1 MILEEPSI
9 YIEDYDGLKIMK
21 NIERAMRTCYR
32 SEGTTTEDSYKRL
45 LKMAIDSG
53 HESVMEHEKITVKL
67 RCSVGTYKD
76 LTRHRVGTA
85 WSIESTRW
93 CNYSKDRFDNQL
105 HFILPTNY
113 DSSWTDANYE
123 GAAFTPEQK
132 KSAIWY
138 QAMEN
143 IEWSY
148 MEGAAA
154 GMKPDELRLM
164 LPHSTAADV
173 VMTCNI
179 REWRHILK
187 LRTQKNVHPEI
198 RQILISLLLEFQRTM
213 PELFQDIELP
223 EDIEIFKKNLMKIES
238 LN

>member
-1 MILEEPSI
+1 MILEKPKVYVEQ
-9 YIEDYDGLKIMK
+9 YDPYKIMR
-21 NIERAMRTCYR
+21 NIEKAMRTCYR
-32 SEGTTTEDSYKRL
+32 SEGTMTNDSYKKL
-45 LKMAIDSG
+45 LSMAIASG

-93 CNYSKDRFDNQL
+93 CNYSKGKFDNQL
-105 HFILPTNY
+105 RFIIPTNY
-113 DSSWTDANYE
+113 DDSWTKANYE
-123 GAAFTPEQK
+123 GESFTQEQQ
-132 KSAIWY
+132 KSAIWH
-138 QAMEN
+138 QAMED
-143 IEWSY
+143 IEESY
-148 MEGAAA
+148 MKGAEA

-198 RQILISLLLEFQRTM
+198 RQILIPLLLKFQYTM
-213 PELFQDIELP
+213 PELFNDIEYDKEFSTNLYADV
-223 EDIEIFKKNLMKIES
+223 DILE
-238 LN
+238 

>member
-1 MILEEPSI
+1 MILEEPKV
-9 YIEDYDGLKIMK
+9 YVEEYDPLKIMR

-32 SEGTTTEDSYKRL
+32 SEGTITQDSYKRL

-93 CNYSKDRFDNQL
+93 CNYAKDKFDNQI
-105 HFILPTNY
+105 HFIIPTNY
-113 DSSWTDANYE
+113 DKSWHDANYTGE
-123 GAAFTPEQK
+123 AFTSEQL
-132 KSAIWY
+132 KSEIWY
-138 QAMEN
+138 DAMEN
-143 IEWSY
+143 IEESY
-148 MEGAAA
+148 IRGAAA

-187 LRTQKNVHPEI
+187 LRTQVNVHPEI
-198 RQILISLLLEFQRTM
+198 RQLLIPLLLKFQYTM
-213 PELFQDIELP
+213 PELFGDIKYDENFPPKLYATV
-223 EDIEIFKKNLMKIES
+223 DML
-238 LN
+238 

>member
-1 MILEEPSI
+1 MILEKPQVFIEP
-9 YIEDYDGLKIMK
+9 YEPLKIMR

-45 LKMAIDSG
+45 LAMAIASG

-76 LTRHRVGTA
+76 LTRHRIGTA

-93 CNYSKDRFDNQL
+93 CNYSKGKFDNQL
-105 HFILPTNY
+105 RFIIPTNY
-113 DSSWTDANYE
+113 DDSWTKANYE
-123 GAAFTPEQK
+123 GEFFSEEQQ

-138 QAMEN
+138 WTMEN
-143 IEWSY
+143 IEDGY
-148 MEGAAA
+148 MKGAEA

-198 RQILISLLLEFQRTM
+198 RQILIPLLLKFQYTM
-213 PELFQDIELP
+213 PELFNDIEYDKEFSTNLYADV
-223 EDIEIFKKNLMKIES
+223 DILE
-238 LN
+238 

>member
-1 MILEEPSI
+1 MILEKPQVFIEP
-9 YIEDYDGLKIMK
+9 YEPLKIMR

-45 LKMAIDSG
+45 LSMAIASG

-93 CNYSKDRFDNQL
+93 CNYSKGKFDNQL
-105 HFILPTNY
+105 RFILPTNY
-113 DSSWTDANYE
+113 EVSWIEANYE
-123 GAAFTPEQK
+123 GRAMTKAEE
-132 KSAIWY
+132 KSMIWY
-138 QAMEN
+138 TAMEN
-143 IEWSY
+143 IEESY
-148 MEGAAA
+148 MRGADA
-154 GMKPDELRLM
+154 GMKPDELRLI

-173 VMTCNI
+173 IMTCNI

-198 RQILISLLLEFQRTM
+198 RQLLIPLLLKFQYTM
-213 PELFQDIELP
+213 PELFNDIDYDKEFSTNLYADV
-223 EDIEIFKKNLMKIES
+223 DILE
-238 LN
+238 